1 LQKRVDEINAQH
13 AAAGKPAFSLKSVP
27 RGAATSVWAGVVAGA
42 DAVGGGYCENC
53 HVAKLLEG
61 ETFSAVSEGGR
72 PNALDPER
80 AKALWAKSEE
90 MVDER
95 FSPEPD
101 QPVISKGQA
110 TPHDQKK
117 LAHHRVSSGLPSF
130 AEQDPGGSRPSSR

>member
-1 LQKRVDEINAQH
+1 MKAPCGADAPRGELGRYAYPAPDALQKRVDEINAQH

-90 MVDER
+90 MVDEQ
-95 FSPEPD
+95 F
-101 QPVISKGQA
+101 
-110 TPHDQKK
+110 
-117 LAHHRVSSGLPSF
+117 
-130 AEQDPGGSRPSSR
+130 